1 MVFLRPFLRPTG
13 GQRGGDERQKQLVV
27 AGDGVAARFRSAA
40 ATLGGGGA
48 LHYILHRTV
57 VLDKV
62 KVRSGNGAEG
72 DAEIADD
79 RDGFEEDFGQENG
92 GAPVEIHAAR
102 MHLLDERAEK
112 AEVQMRGRAKS
123 SAVSGAMHVRNVGSD
138 GDVDGHRNTVVVGRD
153 EDAGIRM
160 LDWNDAARE
169 ELAGG
174 FAVADSSA
182 IRKFGNFVDVL
193 AGFLSHAELAFAE
206 AGFDVFGSVAGKRD
220 FEIVNER
227 GAIHGNPRNE
237 AAFHQIDQDRAEAD
251 FDDVAADAPENRFA
265 LLARDVDGAEE
276 MAEIFSGE
284 NIGKRIEEF
293 GERTFRAGRL
303 CKVADAD
310 FALARRKR
318 VSVNCAERKR
328 TDRVDAHCKVV
339 VNLEHQEEFRKLCEP
354 LELPLRPRTRARTW
368 PV

>member
-1 MVFLRPFLRPTG
+1 
-13 GQRGGDERQKQLVV
+13 
-27 AGDGVAARFRSAA
+27 
-40 ATLGGGGA
+40 
-48 LHYILHRTV
+48 
-57 VLDKV
+57 
-62 KVRSGNGAEG
+62 
-72 DAEIADD
+72 
-79 RDGFEEDFGQENG
+79 
-92 GAPVEIHAAR
+92 

-112 AEVQMRGRAKS
+112 AEVQMRGRAES
-123 SAVSGAMHVRNVGSD
+123 SAVSGAMHVGNVGSD

-160 LDWNDAARE
+160 LDRNDAARE

-193 AGFLSHAELAFAE
+193 ARFLSHAELAFAE

-220 FEIVNER
+220 FEIVNEG

-237 AAFHQIDQDRAEAD
+237 AAFHQIDQDGAEAD

-265 LLARDVDGAEE
+265 LPARGMDRAEE
-276 MAEIFSGE
+276 MAEIFSSE
-284 NIGKRIEEF
+284 NIGKRIEKF
-293 GERTFRAGRL
+293 AERTVGCGWL
-303 CKVADAD
+303 CEVADAD
-310 FALARRKR
+310 LALSRGER
-318 VSVNCAERKR
+318 VGMNRAESKG
-328 TDRVDAHCKVV
+328 TNRVDAHRRVV